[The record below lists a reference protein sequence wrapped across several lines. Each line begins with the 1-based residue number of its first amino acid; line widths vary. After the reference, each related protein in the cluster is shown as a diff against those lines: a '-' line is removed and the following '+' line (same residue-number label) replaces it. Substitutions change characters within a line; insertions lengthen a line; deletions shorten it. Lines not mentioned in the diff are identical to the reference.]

1 MYVGSMYVSDCM
13 YACVYGHSCVCG
25 CTKDRPLIS
34 CEIVASLLL
43 FVPKRVK
50 GQLRDST
57 DDHHNGIGVISINV
71 ILLLVL
77 GHPLLDQPA
86 QTKRSH
92 GQMVAINTYREFR
105 KTHAFSCPRAMCI

>member
-1 MYVGSMYVSDCM
+1 MYLIVCMRVCMGIRVWVG
-13 YACVYGHSCVCG
+13 VCG

-92 GQMVAINTYREFR
+92 GQMVAIVADPSQGHQNCSGSWS
-105 KTHAFSCPRAMCI
+105 H